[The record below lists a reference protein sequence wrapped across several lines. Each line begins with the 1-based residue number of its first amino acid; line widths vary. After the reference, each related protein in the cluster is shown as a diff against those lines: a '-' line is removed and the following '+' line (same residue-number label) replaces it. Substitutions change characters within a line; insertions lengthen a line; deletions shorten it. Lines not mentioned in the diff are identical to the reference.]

1 MSAWGTTGTVQAW
14 ANQVEEEEE
23 AGNALGPADRPK
35 PQVPQGPALGADTGA
50 FPSLGEA
57 AKQPRKKKGKAIS
70 LAEFQSGPPAPRQ
83 GTYQAPSSRAP
94 PAEVKERLPTGPRER
109 SADDDG
115 RGGRS
120 FGGGGFRGELQHPTS
135 MWQTLTHL
143 CVVLRRSAPANV
155 QVAATLMMRTVL
167 RGKTRAPLGQT

>member
-35 PQVPQGPALGADTGA
+35 PQVPQGPTLGADTGA

-70 LAEFQSGPPAPRQ
+70 LAEFQSGAPAPRQ

-94 PAEVKERLPTGPRER
+94 PADQIKERLPTGPRER

-115 RGGRS
+115 RGRS
-120 FGGGGFRGELQHPTS
+120 FGGGGLRGTLQRPTLI
-135 MWQTLTHL
+135 WKYPTNIP
-143 CVVLRRSAPANV
+143 VVLRRSTQVTV

-167 RGKTRAPLGQT
+167 HGKTQAPHEQT